1 MNLNFLNKKKFI
13 IFVNIYCM
21 YCVYKIKFTKSP
33 FDLNEDYDR
42 LSDIDKEKIADMN
55 ADSFFDYEE
64 DGVYTFFTIAEPI
77 EVKRYLGVLSENL
90 VRFELTDLSEDVLKG
105 NFDIDSEVGDKVE
118 PLDSVKF
125 SFFVD
130 DLNDWIYNNL
140 DIDTILDRISQVGL
154 DSLTK
159 IEKEFLNNN
168 YNV

>member
-1 MNLNFLNKKKFI
+1 MF
-13 IFVNIYCM
+13 
-21 YCVYKIKFTKSP
+21 CVYKIKFTKSP
-33 FDLNEDYDR
+33 FDLNEDYER

-90 VRFELTDLSEDVLKG
+90 VKFEVTDLSKDILKG
-105 NFDIDSEVGDKVE
+105 NFDIDSEIGGKVE
-118 PLDSVKF
+118 PLDSMKF

-130 DLNDWIYNNL
+130 DLDEWIYNNL
-140 DIDTILDRISQVGL
+140 DIDTILDRISLVGL

>member
-1 MNLNFLNKKKFI
+1 
-13 IFVNIYCM
+13 M

-90 VRFELTDLSEDVLKG
+90 VKFELTDLSKDILKS
-105 NFDIDSEVGDKVE
+105 NFD
-118 PLDSVKF
+118 
-125 SFFVD
+125 
-130 DLNDWIYNNL
+130 
-140 DIDTILDRISQVGL
+140 
-154 DSLTK
+154 LT
-159 IEKEFLNNN
+159 E
-168 YNV
+168 

>member
-1 MNLNFLNKKKFI
+1 MF
-13 IFVNIYCM
+13 
-21 YCVYKIKFTKSP
+21 CVYKIKFTKSP
-33 FDLNEDYDR
+33 FDLNEDYER
-42 LSDIDKEKIADMN
+42 LSDIDKEKIADME

-64 DGVYTFFTIAEPI
+64 NGVYTFFTIAEPI

-90 VRFELTDLSEDVLKG
+90 VKFEATDLSKDVLKG
-105 NFDIDSEVGDKVE
+105 NFDLDSEIGPKVE
-118 PLDSVKF
+118 PLDSMKF

-154 DSLTK
+154 DSLSK
-159 IEKEFLNNN
+159 IEQEFLNNN

>member
-1 MNLNFLNKKKFI
+1 
-13 IFVNIYCM
+13 M

-90 VRFELTDLSEDVLKG
+90 VRFELIDLSKDVLKG
-105 NFDIDSEVGDKVE
+105 NFDIDLEVGAKVE
-118 PLDSVKF
+118 PLDSMKF

>member
-1 MNLNFLNKKKFI
+1 MF
-13 IFVNIYCM
+13 
-21 YCVYKIKFTKSP
+21 CVYKIKFTKSP

-90 VRFELTDLSEDVLKG
+90 VKYELTDLSKDVLKG
-105 NFDIDSEVGDKVE
+105 NLDIDSEIGPKVE
-118 PLDSVKF
+118 PLDSMKF

-140 DIDTILDRISQVGL
+140 DIDTILDRISEVGL
-154 DSLTK
+154 DSLSKT
-159 IEKEFLNNN
+159 EKEFLNNN

>member
-1 MNLNFLNKKKFI
+1 
-13 IFVNIYCM
+13 M
-21 YCVYKIKFTKSP
+21 YCIFKIKFTKSP

-90 VRFELTDLSEDVLKG
+90 VRFELIDLSKDVLKG
-105 NFDIDSEVGDKVE
+105 NFDIDSEVGAKVE
-118 PLDSVKF
+118 PLDSMKF

>member
-1 MNLNFLNKKKFI
+1 MF
-13 IFVNIYCM
+13 
-21 YCVYKIKFTKSP
+21 CVYKIKFTKSP

-90 VRFELTDLSEDVLKG
+90 VRFELTDLSKDVLKG
-105 NFDIDSEVGDKVE
+105 NFNIDSEIGPKVE
-118 PLDSVKF
+118 PLDSMKF

-140 DIDTILDRISQVGL
+140 DIDTILDRINLVGL

>member
-1 MNLNFLNKKKFI
+1 MF
-13 IFVNIYCM
+13 
-21 YCVYKIKFTKSP
+21 CVYKIKFTKSP

-90 VRFELTDLSEDVLKG
+90 IKFESTDLSKDVLKG
-105 NFDIDSEVGDKVE
+105 NFDLDSEIGPKVE
-118 PLDSVKF
+118 PLDSMKF

>member
-1 MNLNFLNKKKFI
+1 
-13 IFVNIYCM
+13 M

-90 VRFELTDLSEDVLKG
+90 VRFELIDLSKDVLKG
-105 NFDIDSEVGDKVE
+105 NFDIDSEVGVKVE
-118 PLDSVKF
+118 PLDSMKF

>member
-1 MNLNFLNKKKFI
+1 
-13 IFVNIYCM
+13 M

-33 FDLNEDYDR
+33 FDLNEDYER
-42 LSDIDKEKIADMN
+42 LSDIDKEKIAEME

-90 VRFELTDLSEDVLKG
+90 VKFEATDLSKDVLKG
-105 NFDIDSEVGDKVE
+105 NFDLDSEIGPKVE
-118 PLDSVKF
+118 PLDSMKL

-154 DSLTK
+154 DSLSK
-159 IEKEFLNNN
+159 IEQEFLNNN

>member
-1 MNLNFLNKKKFI
+1 MF
-13 IFVNIYCM
+13 
-21 YCVYKIKFTKSP
+21 CVYKIKFTKSP

-64 DGVYTFFTIAEPI
+64 DEVYTFFTIAEPV

-90 VRFELTDLSEDVLKG
+90 IRFEATDLSKDVLKG
-105 NFDIDSEVGDKVE
+105 KFNINLEIGPKVDPIDSM
-118 PLDSVKF
+118 KF

-130 DLNDWIYNNL
+130 DLDDWIYNNL

>member
-1 MNLNFLNKKKFI
+1 MF
-13 IFVNIYCM
+13 
-21 YCVYKIKFTKSP
+21 CVYKIKFTKSP
-33 FDLNEDYDR
+33 YDLNEDYDR

-90 VRFELTDLSEDVLKG
+90 VKFEVTDLSKDLLKG
-105 NFDIDSEVGDKVE
+105 NFDINLEVGPTVD
-118 PLDSVKF
+118 PINSMKF

-130 DLNDWIYNNL
+130 DLDDWIYNNL
-140 DIDTILDRISQVGL
+140 DIDTILDRINLVGL

>member
-1 MNLNFLNKKKFI
+1 
-13 IFVNIYCM
+13 
-21 YCVYKIKFTKSP
+21 
-33 FDLNEDYDR
+33 
-42 LSDIDKEKIADMN
+42 MN

-90 VRFELTDLSEDVLKG
+90 VKFEVTDLSKDLLKG
-105 NFDIDSEVGDKVE
+105 NFDINLEIGPKVD
-118 PLDSVKF
+118 PINSMKF

-130 DLNDWIYNNL
+130 DLDDWIYNNL

-159 IEKEFLNNN
+159 IEQEFLNNN

>member
-1 MNLNFLNKKKFI
+1 MF
-13 IFVNIYCM
+13 
-21 YCVYKIKFTKSP
+21 CVYKIKFTKSP
-33 FDLNEDYDR
+33 YDLNEDYDR

-90 VRFELTDLSEDVLKG
+90 VKFEVTDLSKDLLKG
-105 NFDIDSEVGDKVE
+105 NFDINLEVGPTVD
-118 PLDSVKF
+118 PINSMKF

-130 DLNDWIYNNL
+130 DLDDWIYNNL
-140 DIDTILDRISQVGL
+140 DIDTILDRISLVGL

-159 IEKEFLNNN
+159 IEQEFLNNN

>member
-1 MNLNFLNKKKFI
+1 
-13 IFVNIYCM
+13 M

-90 VRFELTDLSEDVLKG
+90 VRFELIDLSKDVLKG
-105 NFDIDSEVGDKVE
+105 NFDIDSEVGVKVE
-118 PLDSVKF
+118 PLDSMKF
-125 SFFVD
+125 SFFID
-130 DLNDWIYNNL
+130 DLDDWIYNNL

-159 IEKEFLNNN
+159 VEKEFLNNN

>member
-1 MNLNFLNKKKFI
+1 MF
-13 IFVNIYCM
+13 
-21 YCVYKIKFTKSP
+21 CVYKIKFTKSP
-33 FDLNEDYDR
+33 FDLNEDYER
-42 LSDIDKEKIADMN
+42 LSDIYKEKIADMN

-90 VRFELTDLSEDVLKG
+90 VKFEATDLSKDILKSK
-105 NFDIDSEVGDKVE
+105 FDIDSEVGSKVE
-118 PLDSVKF
+118 PLDSMKF

-130 DLNDWIYNNL
+130 DLDEWIYNNL
-140 DIDTILDRISQVGL
+140 DIDTILDRISLVGL

>member
-1 MNLNFLNKKKFI
+1 MF
-13 IFVNIYCM
+13 
-21 YCVYKIKFTKSP
+21 CVYKIKFTKSP
-33 FDLNEDYDR
+33 YDLNEDYDR

-90 VRFELTDLSEDVLKG
+90 VKFEVTDLSKDLLKG
-105 NFDIDSEVGDKVE
+105 KFDINLEVGPTVD
-118 PLDSVKF
+118 PINSMKF

-130 DLNDWIYNNL
+130 DLDDWIYNNL
-140 DIDTILDRISQVGL
+140 DIDTILDRINLVGL

>member
-1 MNLNFLNKKKFI
+1 
-13 IFVNIYCM
+13 M

-90 VRFELTDLSEDVLKG
+90 VRFELTDLSKDVLKG
-105 NFDIDSEVGDKVE
+105 NFNIDSEIGSKVE
-118 PLDSVKF
+118 PLDSMKF

-130 DLNDWIYNNL
+130 DFK
-140 DIDTILDRISQVGL
+140 RITYGPSIMPQKYPKL
-154 DSLTK
+154 YE
-159 IEKEFLNNN
+159 I
-168 YNV
+168 

>member
-1 MNLNFLNKKKFI
+1 
-13 IFVNIYCM
+13 M

-90 VRFELTDLSEDVLKG
+90 VRVELIDLSKDVLKG
-105 NFDIDSEVGDKVE
+105 NFDIDSEVGAKVE
-118 PLDSVKF
+118 PLDSMKF

>member
-1 MNLNFLNKKKFI
+1 MF
-13 IFVNIYCM
+13 
-21 YCVYKIKFTKSP
+21 CVYKIKFTKSP

-42 LSDIDKEKIADMN
+42 LSDIDKEKIADME

-90 VRFELTDLSEDVLKG
+90 VKFEAIDLSKDVLKG
-105 NFDIDSEVGDKVE
+105 NFNIDSEIGPKVE
-118 PLDSVKF
+118 PLDSMKF

-140 DIDTILDRISQVGL
+140 DIDTILDRINLVGI

>member
-1 MNLNFLNKKKFI
+1 
-13 IFVNIYCM
+13 M

-90 VRFELTDLSEDVLKG
+90 VKFEITDLSKDILKG
-105 NFDIDSEVGDKVE
+105 FG
-118 PLDSVKF
+118 
-125 SFFVD
+125 
-130 DLNDWIYNNL
+130 
-140 DIDTILDRISQVGL
+140 
-154 DSLTK
+154 
-159 IEKEFLNNN
+159 FLFLSS
-168 YNV
+168 Y

>member
-1 MNLNFLNKKKFI
+1 MF
-13 IFVNIYCM
+13 
-21 YCVYKIKFTKSP
+21 CVYKIKFTKSP
-33 FDLNEDYDR
+33 FDLNEDYER
-42 LSDIDKEKIADMN
+42 LSDIDKEKIADME

-90 VRFELTDLSEDVLKG
+90 VKFEVTDLSKDVLKG
-105 NFDIDSEVGDKVE
+105 NFDINLEIGTRVDPINSM
-118 PLDSVKF
+118 KF

-130 DLNDWIYNNL
+130 DLDDWIYNNL
-140 DIDTILDRISQVGL
+140 DIDTILDRINLVGI

-159 IEKEFLNNN
+159 IEQEFLNNN

>member
-1 MNLNFLNKKKFI
+1 MK
-13 IFVNIYCM
+13 NIYYICEYIYYM
-21 YCVYKIKFTKSP
+21 FCVYKIKFTKSP
-33 FDLNEDYDR
+33 YDLNEDYDR

-90 VRFELTDLSEDVLKG
+90 VKFEVTDLSKDLLKG
-105 NFDIDSEVGDKVE
+105 KFDINLEVGPTVD
-118 PLDSVKF
+118 PINSMKF

-130 DLNDWIYNNL
+130 DLDDWIYNNL
-140 DIDTILDRISQVGL
+140 DIDTILDRINLVGL

>member
-1 MNLNFLNKKKFI
+1 
-13 IFVNIYCM
+13 M
-21 YCVYKIKFTKSP
+21 YCIFKIKFTKSP

-42 LSDIDKEKIADMN
+42 LSDIDKEKIASME

-64 DGVYTFFTIAEPI
+64 DGVYTFFTIAQPI

-90 VRFELTDLSEDVLKG
+90 VRYELTDLSKDVLKG
-105 NFDIDSEVGDKVE
+105 NFDINLEVGPKVD
-118 PLDSVKF
+118 PIDSMKF

-130 DLNDWIYNNL
+130 DLDDWIYNNL
-140 DIDTILDRISQVGL
+140 DIDTILDRISLVGL

-159 IEKEFLNNN
+159 IEQEFLNNN

>member
-1 MNLNFLNKKKFI
+1 
-13 IFVNIYCM
+13 M

-90 VRFELTDLSEDVLKG
+90 VRFELTDLSKDVLKG
-105 NFDIDSEVGDKVE
+105 KFDINSEVGSKVDTI
-118 PLDSVKF
+118 DSMKF

-130 DLNDWIYNNL
+130 DLDEWIYNNL